1 MIKVSNDV
9 IYRCVADEHM
19 LIPVGENSKGVNG
32 LFILT
37 ETGARIWQ
45 LLSEGVGLDTIS
57 ETLASEYEAP
67 AEMIMADAEELI
79 SKLLEAGLVTEE

>member
-19 LIPVGENSKGVNG
+19 LIPVGESSKGVNG

-67 AEMIMADAEELI
+67 AEMIRADAEELI